1 MNSSSFDLAEEV
13 PYTYSYCDELNPLRA
28 ALPLLANGFEPPAI
42 QHACELG
49 FGQGVSINLHAAGAP
64 VQWHGVD
71 ANPEHVEFAQQLA
84 QRAQISLQLSSQ
96 RFGEY
101 CRRGDLPDFDFIGLH
116 GVWSWISDKDRA
128 TLTDFI
134 ARKLKPGGV
143 LYVSYN
149 TLPGW
154 AAMLPLRDLMHAH
167 LRAGDA
173 TGTAPLSRIGDAAAF
188 AQQVMNA
195 QAGYAL
201 VNPSLRERV
210 QGLASE
216 DPRYLAHEYFSRNWK
231 PTSFSEVA
239 AALDAADLV
248 YAGSAD
254 YRDHVDSINLTS
266 TQRTLLAGIGD
277 VALRETTRDL
287 CVNRSLRRDYWIR
300 QPRMLDTD
308 AKQAA
313 LRAQRVILAL
323 PEAKVALQ
331 VRGALGETA
340 LPEAQYRPILRAL
353 ATGRPTTLGEI
364 ERSVRPF
371 GIPLPQ
377 IVTAIELLIAT
388 GQVFNAQPD
397 ERICDAQ
404 AGAARM
410 NAALCEHAH
419 GSGAVPFLVSPVTG
433 AGVAVPH
440 VAQLFMLA
448 RMRGNTGP
456 AQWATFAAAAQ
467 PHLSSTQ
474 LLDKA
479 TQFADVYWPVL
490 RTLGIDTGIA
500 A

>member
-42 QHACELG
+42 RHACELG

-84 QRAQISLQLSSQ
+84 QRAQIPLQLSSQ

-101 CRRGDLPDFDFIGLH
+101 CRRGDLPDFDFIGL
-116 GVWSWISDKDRA
+116 
-128 TLTDFI
+128 
-134 ARKLKPGGV
+134 
-143 LYVSYN
+143 YVSYN

-167 LRAGDA
+167 LQAGDA
-173 TGTAPLSRIGDAAAF
+173 TGSAPLSRIGDAAAF

-210 QGLASE
+210 HGLAGE

-266 TQRTLLAGIGD
+266 AQRTLLAGIGD

-308 AKQAA
+308 AKHAA

-323 PEAKVALQ
+323 PEAKVALK

-353 ATGRPTTLGEI
+353 ANGRPTTLGEI

-371 GIPLPQ
+371 GIPLLQ
-377 IVTAIELLIAT
+377 IVTAIKLLIAT

-397 ERICDAQ
+397 ERIRDAQ

-419 GSGAVPFLVSPVTG
+419 DSGAVPFLVSPVTG

-448 RMRGNTGP
+448 RMRGNTEP

-467 PHLSSTQ
+467 PHLSSAQ